1 VALKTQSRA
10 SNFRQSRENILPC
23 GCFCGQN
30 LEVYKHTVCKHGL
43 KCRAYFHFQEITDYH
58 EELDAHREIVKM
70 IDDQIILH
78 ESYQKEAPPQNRAM

>member
-1 VALKTQSRA
+1 MQVK
-10 SNFRQSRENILPC
+10 N
-23 GCFCGQN
+23 
-30 LEVYKHTVCKHGL
+30 GL

-78 ESYQKEAPPQNRAM
+78 ELYQKEAPPQNRAM

>member
-1 VALKTQSRA
+1 MQS
-10 SNFRQSRENILPC
+10 ENC
-23 GCFCGQN
+23 
-30 LEVYKHTVCKHGL
+30 L
-43 KCRAYFHFQEITDYH
+43 KCSAYFYFQEITDYH

>member
-1 VALKTQSRA
+1 MQVK
-10 SNFRQSRENILPC
+10 N
-23 GCFCGQN
+23 
-30 LEVYKHTVCKHGL
+30 GL

-78 ESYQKEAPPQNRAM
+78 ELYQKEAPPQNRAMWVHMQFCFVEFLFVNVAYYK